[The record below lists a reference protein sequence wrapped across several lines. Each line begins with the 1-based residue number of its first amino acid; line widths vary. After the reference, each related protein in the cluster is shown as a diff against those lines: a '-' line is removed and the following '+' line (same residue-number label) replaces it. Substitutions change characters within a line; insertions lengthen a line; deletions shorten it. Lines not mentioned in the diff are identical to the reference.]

1 VQVECIVAKTVMRT
15 NAIPLAVWNKNWH
28 DHGQEI
34 PPGRVQVLDLAADQA
49 KAVADLV
56 ATADGIILDL
66 WPHGAPLPDG
76 TVGSGQSVGHVN
88 ITAAERFQHPHPG
101 H

>member
-1 VQVECIVAKTVMRT
+1 
-15 NAIPLAVWNKNWH
+15 
-28 DHGQEI
+28 
-34 PPGRVQVLDLAADQA
+34 
-49 KAVADLV
+49 VADLV

>member
-1 VQVECIVAKTVMRT
+1 MRT

-34 PPGRVQVLDLAADQA
+34 PPGRRCRCWIWRTDQA

-76 TVGSGQSVGHVN
+76 TVGIGQSVGHVN
-88 ITAAERFQHPHPG
+88 ITAAERFRHPHPG
-101 H
+101 Q